1 MKRFSN
7 FLLEAKETKVSQQ
20 AKQLGLVGNGH
31 GDWYNAQGEFV
42 AKTVEGKL
50 KFFNK
55 GQIVGQRDRP
65 PTSSKEAPQAT
76 AAAPQAAQPQ
86 QAPQRA
92 PAATGDQQYPSDE
105 EFITVVFGRFNPPTK
120 EHSKLFSTAERV
132 SLGGEIRIY
141 PSRTQDEKK
150 NPLNANRKIN
160 HLRKMFP
167 DIDELIVNNPDMK
180 SIFDVLMSAN
190 EDGFSNVNIVVGS
203 DRQAE
208 MRNLANKYNGK
219 FFNFNEINVIPSGNF
234 DADKDSSG
242 ISSGLLRQF
251 AADNNFRE
259 FKRGMPKTLDDSDMR
274 KLFNDVRKGMGFK
287 PLQNEQYSLWEI
299 APDLDFKNLR
309 ENYIKNKIF
318 KIGDLVESLNTG
330 LIGKVIRRGTN
341 YLICVT
347 EEDIMFKSW
356 ITDLMEYTEVKMDSM
371 YREPGKP
378 NTLVGTLGAFK
389 YFSKMTPGAIGTGKE
404 NLQYGGKAYGTNF
417 INKYKEKKE
426 KLKNEQVCL

>member
-1 MKRFSN
+1 MKSFSH
-7 FLLEAKETKVSQQ
+7 FLLEAKETRVSQQ
-20 AKQLGLVGNGH
+20 AKQLGLVGDGH

-50 KFFNK
+50 KFYNK

-65 PTSSKEAPQAT
+65 PIASKAAAPQAT
-76 AAAPQAAQPQ
+76 AVPTQAAQTPLAPQ
-86 QAPQRA
+86 QAPTS
-92 PAATGDQQYPSDE
+92 TGDQQYPSED

-132 SLGGEIRIY
+132 SSGGEIRIY

-150 NPLNANRKIN
+150 NPLNPNRKIT
-160 HLRKMFP
+160 HMRKMFP
-167 DIDELIVNNPDMK
+167 DIAEIIVNNPDMK

-190 EDGFSNVNIVVGS
+190 DDGFSNVNIVVGS

-208 MRNLANKYNGK
+208 MRNLATKYNGK
-219 FFNFNEINVIPSGNF
+219 FFNFNEINVVASGNF
-234 DADKDSSG
+234 DSDKDSSG

-251 AADNNFRE
+251 AANNNFRE
-259 FKRGMPKTLDDSDMR
+259 FKRGMPKTLDDSDTR

-287 PLQNEQYSLWEI
+287 PLQSESYNLWEI
-299 APDLDFKNLR
+299 APDLDVKNLR
-309 ENYIKNKIF
+309 ENYIQNKIF
-318 KIGDLVESLNTG
+318 KIGDLVENLNTG
-330 LIGKVIRRGTN
+330 LVGKVIRRGTN

-356 ITDLMEYTEVKMDSM
+356 ITDLMEYTEVKMDRM

-378 NTLVGTLGAFK
+378 NTLAGTTGYLK
-389 YFSKMTPGAIGTGKE
+389 YAIKQTPGAKLGRE
-404 NLQYGGKAYGTNF
+404 NLQSGGSSF
-417 INKYKEKKE
+417 LDLINKYKKK
-426 KLKNEQVCL
+426 KLISK